1 MIPSFACWTRV
12 FLGALVLG
20 FWAFNL
26 MGQAQPAEASQ
37 RPATAPAS
45 SPESS
50 SQQPPL
56 PEAPPP
62 ISPVEFAR
70 PAGAAVPETPSYLL
84 PMQPGQIP
92 ERYREAWMPRPSLGT
107 VVDPSVLPMIRLD
120 DVLGSV
126 AQTYPLLT
134 IAELERTIAQA
145 EYLMAQ
151 GNFDL
156 KLKAGSSFDEIGFYR
171 SRGVELGFEQN
182 TQAMGATFFGGYAI
196 SGGNF
201 ASYNGGLLTRG
212 AGEWKGGMYLPL
224 LRNRPI
230 DERRAELQAAD
241 IGRSLANF
249 SVEEQQIGFTFA
261 ASQAYWAWVAAGQR
275 YRYANEILQIAT
287 TRQSILSEAAG
298 LGQIPVIDVT
308 DNQRAILQ
316 RQSTV
321 LATERGLQ
329 QAAIALSLF
338 LRDSAGNPYVPRNAQ
353 LPRDFPAPS
362 RFGLDRL
369 PGATSDALQRRPELR
384 FLENERR
391 QVDVDIALA
400 RNARNPNLDLQLT
413 YTQGTG
419 DARNVLRGP
428 EELKGGI
435 FFDLP
440 FQRRKATGK
449 LQASEAKAAQIRAKE
464 QFQRDKIGADVRNA
478 LLAVQMAYDRLQ
490 LLRQEVDV
498 ATRLQGLEKDRFDLG
513 DSTLFLVN
521 LREETTF
528 DAELRAVSA
537 TEEYFRAFASYQAAT
552 AEILSGNPLSL
563 P

>member
-1 MIPSFACWTRV
+1 MIQAAVLCLC
-12 FLGALVLG
+12 LGLCLSSLLAQQNPAGASPVATPQATAAATESQEG
-20 FWAFNL
+20 SP
-26 MGQAQPAEASQ
+26 GAQPAL
-37 RPATAPAS
+37 
-45 SPESS
+45 
-50 SQQPPL
+50 PL
-56 PEAPPP
+56 APPP
-62 ISPVEFAR
+62 ISPVDFTR
-70 PAGAAVPETPSYLL
+70 PNGTAPLSTPAYLL
-84 PMQPGQIP
+84 PAQPAQLP
-92 ERYREAWMPRPSLGT
+92 ERYREAWMPRPALGSS
-107 VVDPSVLPMIRLD
+107 VDPASLPLIRLD
-120 DVLGSV
+120 DVLSSV
-126 AQTYPLLT
+126 AQTYPLMT
-134 IAELERTIAQA
+134 IAELDRTIAQA
-145 EYLMAQ
+145 QYLMAQ

-156 KLKAGSSFDEIGFYR
+156 KLKAGTSFDELGFYR
-171 SRGVELGFEQN
+171 SRRLDMGFEQD
-182 TQAMGATFFGGYAI
+182 TQILGATFFGGYSV

-201 ASYNGGLLTRG
+201 AGYNGGLDTRA
-212 AGEWKGGMYLPL
+212 AGEWKGGMFIPL

-249 SVEEQQIGFTFA
+249 NVEEQQISFTFA
-261 ASQAYWAWVAAGQR
+261 ASQAYWAWLAAGER
-275 YRYANEILQIAT
+275 YRYANELLQIAT
-287 TRQSILSEAAG
+287 LRQSILSEAAA

-321 LATERGLQ
+321 IAAERGLQ

-338 LRDSAGNPYVPRNAQ
+338 LRDSAGNPYIPRNAQ
-353 LPRDFPAPS
+353 LPREFPSPS

-369 PGATSDALQRRPELR
+369 QDATADALMRRPELR

-391 QVDVDIALA
+391 QVEVDVALA

-419 DARNVLRGP
+419 DSRNVLRGP
-428 EELKGGI
+428 EELKGGL

-464 QFQRDKIGADVRNA
+464 QFQKDKIAADVRNA

-490 LLRQEVDV
+490 LLRQEVVV
-498 ATRLQGLEKDRFDLG
+498 ATQLQGLEKDRFDLG

-521 LREETTF
+521 LREEATF

-537 TEEYFRAFASYQAAT
+537 IEEYFRAYAGYQAAT
-552 AEILSGNPLSL
+552 AEALTGNPLSL

>member
-1 MIPSFACWTRV
+1 MSQAAVCCLCLAMCLSPLLAQQSPSETSPAVSTQSQSAATVRAEDPAGV
-12 FLGALVLG
+12 
-20 FWAFNL
+20 
-26 MGQAQPAEASQ
+26 QPE
-37 RPATAPAS
+37 
-45 SPESS
+45 
-50 SQQPPL
+50 L
-56 PEAPPP
+56 PQAPPP
-62 ISPVEFAR
+62 LSPVEFTIPSGSA
-70 PAGAAVPETPSYLL
+70 PLQTPSYLL
-84 PMQPGQIP
+84 PEQPGQLP
-92 ERYREAWMPRPSLGT
+92 ERYRDSWMPRPALGST
-107 VVDPSVLPMIRLD
+107 VDPASLPLVRLD
-120 DVLGSV
+120 DVLSSV
-126 AQTYPLLT
+126 AQTYPLMT
-134 IAELERTIAQA
+134 VAELDRTIAQA

-151 GNFDL
+151 GSFDL
-156 KLKAGSSFDEIGFYR
+156 RLTAGSSFDELGFYR
-171 SRGVELGFEQN
+171 SRRLDMGFEQA
-182 TQAMGATFFGGYAI
+182 TQTLGATFFGGYSV

-201 ASYNGGLLTRG
+201 PGYNGGLDTRAG
-212 AGEWKGGMYLPL
+212 GEWRGGMFIPL

-230 DERRAELQAAD
+230 DQRRAELQAAD

-249 SVEEQQIGFTFA
+249 SVEEQQINFTFA
-261 ASQAYWAWVAAGQR
+261 ASQAYWAWLAAGER
-275 YRYANEILQIAT
+275 YRYASELLQIAT
-287 TRQSILSEAAG
+287 LRQSILSEAAE

-321 LATERGLQ
+321 IATERGLQ

-338 LRDSAGNPYVPRNAQ
+338 LRDPAGNPYIPRNAQ
-353 LPRDFPAPS
+353 LPREFPAPS

-369 PGATSDALQRRPELR
+369 QVATADALLRRPELR

-391 QVDVDIALA
+391 QVEVDVALA
-400 RNARNPNLDLQLT
+400 RNARNPNLDFQLT
-413 YTQGTG
+413 YTQGVG

-428 EELKGGI
+428 EELKGGL

-440 FQRRKATGK
+440 FQRRRATGR

-464 QFQRDKIGADVRNA
+464 QFQKDKIAADVRNA

-498 ATRLQGLEKDRFDLG
+498 ATQLQGLEKDRFDLG

-521 LREETTF
+521 LREEATF

-537 TEEYFRAFASYQAAT
+537 IEEYFRAYAGYQAAT
-552 AEILSGNPLSL
+552 AEALTGNPLSL